1 MNTDRCR
8 EHMVGIAAG
17 SQDALTLLYDETSGL
32 LFALALRLLD
42 SRADAEEVVLDVYKQ
57 IWRSAGSFD
66 ASRGNVVGWLTL
78 LTRSRAIDRLRQAK
92 SRRAWE
98 LPFENMSE
106 PQGSTPA
113 PEAQL
118 MFHEEGKLVRR
129 ALGELVP
136 EQREA
141 IELAFF
147 RGLTHAEVAEK
158 LGVPLGTIKTRIRTG
173 MQRLRKSLEPSV
185 QHATLFA

>member
-8 EHMVGIAAG
+8 EYLVGIAAG

-32 LFALALRLLD
+32 LFSLALRLLN

-57 IWRSAGSFD
+57 VWRSAGTFD
-66 ASRGNVVGWLTL
+66 SSPANVVSWLAL
-78 LTRSRAIDRLRQAK
+78 LTRSRAIDRLRQAN

-98 LPFENMSE
+98 MPFENMAE
-106 PQGSTPA
+106 PRGSTPA

-118 MFHEEGKLVRR
+118 MFHQERKLVRR
-129 ALGELVP
+129 ALADLSP

-147 RGLTHAEVAEK
+147 EGLTHVEVAEK
-158 LGVPLGTIKTRIRTG
+158 LGAPLGTIKTRIRTG
-173 MQRLRKSLEPSV
+173 MQRLRKSLGPSV

>member
-8 EHMVGIAAG
+8 EYLVGIAAG

-32 LFALALRLLD
+32 LFSLALRLLN

-57 IWRSAGSFD
+57 VWRSAGTFD
-66 ASRGNVVGWLTL
+66 SSRANVVSWLAL
-78 LTRSRAIDRLRQAK
+78 LTRSRAIDRLRQAN

-98 LPFENMSE
+98 MPFENMAE
-106 PQGSTPA
+106 PRGSTPA

-118 MFHEEGKLVRR
+118 MFHQERKLVRR
-129 ALGELVP
+129 ALADLSP
-136 EQREA
+136 EQREV

-147 RGLTHAEVAEK
+147 EGLTHVEVAEK
-158 LGVPLGTIKTRIRTG
+158 LGAPLGTIKTRIRTG

>member
-8 EHMVGIAAG
+8 EYLVGIAAG

-32 LFALALRLLD
+32 LFSLALRLLN

-57 IWRSAGSFD
+57 VWRLAGTFD
-66 ASRGNVVGWLTL
+66 SSRANVVSWLAL
-78 LTRSRAIDRLRQAK
+78 LTRSRAIDRLRQAN

-98 LPFENMSE
+98 MPFENMAE
-106 PQGSTPA
+106 PRGSTPA

-118 MFHEEGKLVRR
+118 MFHQERKLVRR
-129 ALGELVP
+129 ALADLSP

-147 RGLTHAEVAEK
+147 EGLTHVEVAEK
-158 LGVPLGTIKTRIRTG
+158 LGAPFG
-173 MQRLRKSLEPSV
+173 
-185 QHATLFA
+185 